1 MRKAFTGRKMALV
14 LVAFFGVVM
23 AVNFTMARFAIGNF
37 GGTVV
42 DNSYVAGQ
50 RHDDWAQAQAAQ
62 DALGWDAQARWRA
75 DGRVEVRITGP
86 DADRLEGRAEHRLRK
101 SEDVA
106 LAFVPLGDNLFLSE
120 EPVGEGRW
128 SIRVSATGPAG
139 TARFLLP
146 LGA

>member
-1 MRKAFTGRKMALV
+1 MKTPFTGRKMALV

-23 AVNFTMARFAIGNF
+23 AVNFTMARLAIGNF

-50 RHDDWAQAQAAQ
+50 AHDEWAEAQQRQ
-62 DALGWDAQARWRA
+62 DALGWDAGATWRS

-86 DADRLEGRAEHRLRK
+86 DASGLEGRAEHRLRK

-106 LAFVPLGDNLFLSE
+106 LTFVPLGDNLFLSE
-120 EPVGEGRW
+120 QAVGEGRW
-128 SIRVSATGPAG
+128 SVRVTAEGPRG
-139 TARFLLP
+139 GARFLLP